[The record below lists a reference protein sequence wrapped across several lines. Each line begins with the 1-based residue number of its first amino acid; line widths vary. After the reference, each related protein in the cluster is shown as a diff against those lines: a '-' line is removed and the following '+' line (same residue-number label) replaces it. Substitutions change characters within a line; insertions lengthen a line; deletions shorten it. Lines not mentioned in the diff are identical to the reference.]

1 MDGLDR
7 LALVVYPLLMSRGG
21 THVVSNGEQTE
32 PVLDALHGGETLERA
47 LESWTASWMSLPR
60 YGSPV
65 PSTSSAGCVPPDRD
79 RADGD
84 GALLGPRRQPDV
96 GAGAALPDR
105 GGVRRRSWPRS

>member
-65 PSTSSAGCVPPDRD
+65 PSTSTRRVRAAWGCF
-79 RADGD
+79 ASM
-84 GALLGPRRQPDV
+84 PRP
-96 GAGAALPDR
+96 
-105 GGVRRRSWPRS
+105 GGR